1 MYCTLVPKERGEK
14 EEESNGNATFLKP
27 EKTFCKKMGCGKDKL
42 MAQQVQKTV
51 HTYEKKAENYLGLYS
66 SPVL

>member
-1 MYCTLVPKERGEK
+1 MYCTLVTKERGVK
-14 EEESNGNATFLKP
+14 EREEHQDENATFLKP

-51 HTYEKKAENYLGLYS
+51 HTI
-66 SPVL
+66 